1 MIEEAVKVKIE
12 SRCGIEC
19 SKCEFQES
27 MGCKG
32 CTNIDKPFWGESCPV
47 KTCAEVKHNV
57 ECCGECNEFPCEL
70 LKSFAYDK
78 EQGDNGLRIKNCC
91 SWCHKELKEDQM

>member
-1 MIEEAVKVKIE
+1 MKEEVKLKIE
-12 SRCGIEC
+12 SRCGIIC
-19 SKCEFQES
+19 SECEFKES
-27 MGCKG
+27 MGCAG

-47 KTCAEVKHNV
+47 KKCAEERKI

-78 EQGDNGLRIKNCC
+78 EQGDDGLRIKTCC
-91 SWCHKELKEDQM
+91 KWCNKEME